1 MDMNMLHP
9 AEQLAIIMK
18 RVYGQRLTTT
28 SGGNISIKDVNGDV
42 WITPGAIDK
51 GNLSKDDMVCIKA
64 DGTVV
69 GRHKPSSEYPFH
81 LKIYEVRPDLHAVLH
96 AHPSALVAFSIVRK
110 LPDTTLTPQVYYE
123 CKKPGMAGYAMT
135 GSEELGE
142 RIAEVFAQNLNAA
155 ILENHGV
162 VVGAECLQDAFGVF
176 ETMES
181 AARMEI
187 NASIIGTKISLDTE
201 LLEQGSSKQFPK
213 LPAYKESVCA
223 YASGQKEARKIVCD
237 FAARAYRQ
245 ELVNSVQGSF
255 SQRTGKGSF
264 VITPHHKDRFT
275 LEPSDIVQVKDGCVE
290 EGKVPSRT
298 VAVHKAI
305 YERHPEIQNIA
316 ICQPV
321 NVTAFAVT
329 KTHLDSRTIPESYIM
344 MRDIPRLEKPVTMME
359 PSAVADV
366 FNESTPIALAQNDGV
381 IVTGESMLQVFDR
394 LEVTEYSAMSII
406 MSKNQGEI
414 VPIDERG
421 LEDIRKGFHLK

>member
-1 MDMNMLHP
+1 MKMNMLHP

-28 SGGNISIKDVNGDV
+28 SGGNISIKDENGDV

-51 GNLSKDDMVCIKA
+51 GNLTKDDMVCIKA
-64 DGTVV
+64 DGTVI

-110 LPDTTLTPQVYYE
+110 LPDTSLTPQIYYE
-123 CKKPGMAGYAMT
+123 CGKPGMAKYAMT

-142 RIAEVFAQNLNAA
+142 RIAEVFAENRNVA

-162 VVGAECLQDAFGVF
+162 VVGAECVQDAFGVF

-187 NASIIGTKISLDTE
+187 KAAVLGTKVPLYAE
-201 LLEQGSSKQFPK
+201 LLECGRDTQFPK
-213 LPAYKESVCA
+213 LPTYKESVCA
-223 YASGQKEARKIVCD
+223 YASAEKEAKKTICD

-255 SQRTGKGSF
+255 SQRTGEDTF
-264 VITPHHKDRFT
+264 VITPYHKDRLT
-275 LEPSDIVQVKDGCVE
+275 LEPSDIVTVKKGCVE

-305 YERHPEIQNIA
+305 YEQHPGIQNIA

-321 NVTAFAVT
+321 HVTAFAVT
-329 KTHLDSRTIPESYIM
+329 EVHLDSRTIPESYIM
-344 MRDIPRLEKPVTMME
+344 MRDIPRLEKPVIMME
-359 PSAVADV
+359 PSAVAAA
-366 FNESTPIALAQNDGV
+366 FNESTPIVLAQNDGV

-414 VPIDERG
+414 VPIDEKG
-421 LEDIRKGFHLK
+421 LEDIRKGFNLK